1 MFSYKLAK
9 KIFDGFS
16 ILRFTDFVTPFQLVE
31 MDKHALKCI
40 LCYII
45 GKTYEEVSKKQLN
58 WKYIVDLCV
67 FGLLEKCA
75 TSDIKAPLKSKL
87 RKENNKGLVKFIVKC
102 YFEKELIQDGAISKN
117 YFKKFISKNYSECK
131 KPSVEDTILYF
142 SHKFATKRE
151 SQLIVKTTPDYDEA
165 NNNIDE
171 SLLLAVKNADG
182 NLKTILNGFRNKVSP
197 EFNFFTY
204 FEKLMT
210 QTRWSQTIRL
220 PSTSVLG
227 HSMYVA
233 VLAYLALQEIS
244 FAEDVNVE
252 NLIARIKESLEYYI
266 KKAEEEK
273 EKIEK
278 KNKVYDETQL
288 KTDQKN
294 LELLEN
300 LIETEKE
307 NFKKNIL
314 NNNTKI
320 IVDTFF
326 ASLFHDL
333 PEALTRDVISPVKK
347 NIEQFEDILSKYE
360 YAEVESNMTSKLK
373 RNWVDE
379 FLILLGKKENN
390 KGDFILDA
398 FYDRST
404 EKDSE
409 YMFEYTIL
417 GKFIK
422 YIDNIAAFMEAYVSV
437 SSGINTS
444 ELQKGIKGTQNALI
458 GIRFRHRYGKHTL
471 FIDNFLATIPHYID
485 FIN

>member
-75 TSDIKAPLKSKL
+75 TSDIKAPLKSRL
-87 RKENNKGLVKFIVKC
+87 RKENNGGIVDFIKNC
-102 YFEKELIQDGAISKN
+102 YFNGLIQDGALSEEDFVN
-117 YFKKFISKNYSECK
+117 FINNHYSNCENPK
-131 KPSVEDTILYF
+131 AEDTILYF

-244 FAEDVNVE
+244 FAEYVNVDD
-252 NLIARIKESLEYYI
+252 LIARIKESLEYNI
-266 KKAEEEK
+266 NKAEEEK
-273 EKIEK
+273 EKTENK
-278 KNKVYDETQL
+278 GKVYDGTQL
-288 KTDQKN
+288 KTDQNN
-294 LELLEN
+294 LALLEN

-347 NIEQFEDILSKYE
+347 SIEQFENILSRYE
-360 YAEVESNMTSKLK
+360 YEEVESNMTKKINRKWSE
-373 RNWVDE
+373 E
-379 FLILLGKKENN
+379 FMILLGKKENN
-390 KGDFILDA
+390 KGNFILDA

-485 FIN
+485 YD

>member
-45 GKTYEEVSKKQLN
+45 GKTYEEVSNKQLN

-75 TSDIKAPLKSKL
+75 TSDIKAPLKSRL
-87 RKENNKGLVKFIVKC
+87 RKENNGGIVDFIKNC
-102 YFEKELIQDGAISKN
+102 YFNGLIQDGALSEEDFVN
-117 YFKKFISKNYSECK
+117 FINNHYSNCENPK
-131 KPSVEDTILYF
+131 AEDTILYF
-142 SHKFATKRE
+142 SHKFATKCE
-151 SQLIVKTTPDYDEA
+151 SELIFKTTPDYDEA
-165 NNNIDE
+165 NNNIDN
-171 SLLLAVKNADG
+171 SLRNAIDKADKILKN
-182 NLKTILNGFRNKVSP
+182 ILIGFHNKSSS
-197 EFNFFTY
+197 EFSFFAY
-204 FEKLMT
+204 FKKLMT

-252 NLIARIKESLEYYI
+252 DLIARIKESLEYNI
-266 KKAEEEK
+266 NKAEEEK
-273 EKIEK
+273 EKTEK
-278 KNKVYDETQL
+278 KGNVFDGTQL

-347 NIEQFEDILSKYE
+347 SIEQFENILSRYE
-360 YAEVESNMTSKLK
+360 YEEVESNMTKKINRKWSE
-373 RNWVDE
+373 E
-379 FLILLGKKENN
+379 FMILLGKKENDN
-390 KGDFILDA
+390 GDFILNA

-404 EKDSE
+404 ETASE
-409 YMFEYTIL
+409 YMFEHTIL
-417 GKFIK
+417 GKFMK
-422 YIDNIAAFMEAYVSV
+422 HIDYIAAFMEAYVSV

-444 ELQKGIKGTQNALI
+444 ELQKGIKSTQKALI

-485 FIN
+485 YD